1 MSINHGAAAGDAIG
15 DLEKGTVTYGL
26 VIQNQV
32 NTNPEYA
39 KLNDNP
45 DKKIN
50 VPDES
55 RKKAKLAEMPTTAD
69 ATKGNKDLPSVI
81 SQVGAAAAM
90 LPNMY
95 SMLGMINAL
104 IGGRSQTSR
113 KGVIEDSLYGALVIL
128 VNKWGYDKV
137 ISVLNKALE
146 NNSIKLIDENYRDIV
161 KNAIANLYKSAVE
174 YDPNNIPV
182 YSYSIVTTIGP
193 APIPIVTTVPDLYIQ
208 KYYIQS
214 QDPYPGYIRWDS
226 PDTENITYVFTER
239 KIGDKYYT
247 SPQEEIYSISEQELA
262 DGLDTYIE
270 NENLTARILNNLLVQ
285 QDSNI
290 ENNTKEKTLGKNSGG
305 ANSLQLLM
313 TLLGSIATMTN
324 SQKSIQLPVSV
335 LNQTSVSSSLSEFEK
350 NQADAEKLLQQTKAA
365 ATPAAAA
372 SSITSFLST
381 EVAVKSG
388 LKIPQILIG

>member
-1 MSINHGAAAGDAIG
+1 MSINHGATIADASANLSGGI
-15 DLEKGTVTYGL
+15 VTYGPI
-26 VIQNQV
+26 IQNQV

-45 DKKIN
+45 DNKIN

-146 NNSIKLIDENYRDIV
+146 NNGIKLIDENYRDIV

-174 YDPNNIPV
+174 YGPNNIPV
-182 YSYSIVTTIGP
+182 YSYSTVTTIGP
-193 APIPIVTTVPDLYIQ
+193 EPIPIVTTVPDLYIQ
-208 KYYIQS
+208 KYYVQS

-262 DGLDTYIE
+262 DGLETYIE

-324 SQKSIQLPVSV
+324 SQKSIQLPLSV
-335 LNQTSVSSSLSEFEK
+335 LNQSSVSKSLSDFEK
-350 NQADAEKLLQQTKAA
+350 NQADAEKLLQQTKSA
-365 ATPAAAA
+365 ATPATAA

-381 EVAVKSG
+381 KVAVESG

>member
-262 DGLDTYIE
+262 DRLDTYIE